1 MKAKELKNGT
11 YTISGI
17 TKEEIIAMADYMA
30 FAERAEHGYMH
41 NVEEMRKRI
50 DEIRENG
57 TTEKIY
63 MMEFLFRCMANDLRK

>member
-1 MKAKELKNGT
+1 MKAKELKNGA

-30 FAERAEHGYMH
+30 FAERAERGYMH

>member
-30 FAERAEHGYMH
+30 FAKRAEHGYMH
-41 NVEEMRKRI
+41 NVEEMRKII

-57 TTEKIY
+57 TAEKICT
-63 MMEFLFRCMANDLRK
+63 MEFLFRCMADKLRK

>member
-1 MKAKELKNGT
+1 MKAEELKNGT
-11 YTISGI
+11 YTISGV

-30 FAERAEHGYMH
+30 FAEMAEHGYMH

-57 TTEKIY
+57 TTEKIS
-63 MMEFLFRCMANDLRK
+63 MIEFLFSCMANDLRK